1 MSVKFSNNA
10 TTTLASAIGAGDTS
24 ITVADA
30 SKFPILTA
38 GDYTYVTIDTDTDT
52 PTREIVRVVSIA
64 GNVLS
69 VVRGQDGTTAASFG
83 AGTKVELRLTAALL
97 NDVAGANPSGEP
109 IGHADK
115 TQSTISFNNSTR
127 TFTIAPVTT
136 SFEVWCKGVKYE
148 YSTAQTVVIPNT
160 TGLHFIYFSASG
172 VLSTQMSYFTWEE
185 HAPTAYI
192 YWNTTTN
199 TAIYFGDERHGITL
213 DWQTHEY
220 LHRTRG
226 AAIANGFAA
235 SGYTTTGLGA
245 ADADAQI
252 DIGGGTFFDE
262 DMQVD
267 IVSTNSPVAN
277 TWQQDLSGPA
287 RIPVMYLS
295 GAAWVI
301 DSPTNFPFKVV
312 SSVPQYNLLS
322 GSTWSTASV
331 TNNSYFVSW
340 ILATNNLTYPV
351 ISIISQA
358 PTNQLSVAEAM
369 TFEGLNLNGFPSVE
383 FRPLYKVIYQYKD
396 NFANSVKSSTVAV
409 YDLRSISSA
418 GVAAALVQDHG
429 NLSGLTDDDHPQ
441 YVHTSEVRT
450 PSAAVK
456 NSFFPSQVGQT
467 GKFLSTDG
475 TNTVWEP
482 PPSGSLSFTGDVT
495 GSGSTG
501 SSVAMT
507 LAASGVVAGQY
518 TKVTVDAKGRV
529 TAATSI
535 TSSDVTTALGYTP
548 YNATNP
554 AGYLAS
560 TTAASTY
567 QTILVSGTSIKTV
580 NGQSVLG
587 SGNIQIDGGVTSFNT
602 RTGAVT
608 LTSGDVT
615 SALGYTPYNSTNP
628 SGYIT
633 SSSLSSYLPLSGG
646 TLTGASTVS
655 VSTWEKWTLETTGVT
670 AKARQGSDT
679 NGLNFT
685 SNARWTGSAW
695 AEDDTAR
702 KKFAYI
708 QHLGNGR
715 HEFRTSPTGA
725 GVSWTTSLTVDESA
739 VNSTVALQQ
748 GGNQVLHAGN
758 YTSYSPSLTGTG
770 ASGTWGIN
778 ITGNSATTSQRNFGS
793 DIATTGQGRFT
804 GWYDGGSGN
813 NALALEVGVS
823 GGAGYVISY
832 NRGTSAYATLAL
844 AGTNIQL
851 NTQGGTLT
859 AGGNVILHAGNYT
872 SGYFKTINGSSITG
886 TGDITVSGSDP
897 TKLPLTGGTLTGE
910 LSIST
915 GNVNQLRLIAPGG
928 TQSLWVRAGYDS
940 DGSSA
945 VSSPTNVVFWSSG
958 NSSGSFSFVSGNSKV
973 LAVGGGAVNSLVALQ
988 QSGNQVL
995 HAGNYT
1001 SYSPSLTGSGASGTW
1016 GISITGSAAQLGGV
1030 TASNYFRTDGTYPN
1044 SDMNT
1049 PVEGYWHVTNA
1060 ATGLPEGYY
1069 GHRWDYDHLNNGQWI
1084 AQFYSPT
1091 SGDPGLWFRQRRDY
1105 SWQTWRKF
1113 LDSSNYSSYALPLS
1127 GGTVTGYTNFN
1138 VGVTVNSASG
1148 AGYGIN
1154 LYSGGSLQP
1163 TYGLYFAQTANFGT
1177 YGAVSAD
1184 WATYFTMNSTAN
1196 RGWIFREVE
1205 TLGNV
1210 AAISNQGNMT
1220 LRSHF
1225 EQGNNIARP
1234 NVNWSAGSTSTGMV
1248 IFYLPGTTSNY
1259 GMVHMVFDIY
1269 EYNSNAVSTVIVG
1282 GHNWSTSWY
1291 NVSANVIGQC
1301 GKEVR
1306 LGFKDNRFCVVFG
1319 TSGSTWEYG
1328 TIVLRKIHNGSFYD
1342 NTMDMVGNWS
1352 ATQTTT
1358 ESFTN
1363 ITGDLRAL
1371 RTPSSFNAGGAI
1383 TQAGNQVLHA
1393 GNYTS
1398 YSPTLTGSG
1407 ASGTWSINI
1416 TGSAGTLQGYQ
1427 WASSGKDIRGTDIYA
1442 DSWLRNYNSGTGL
1455 YNQATSNHW
1464 YSDGQYWNVGYAGT
1478 TGIRL
1483 RNGHAG
1489 TPLGYLYAE
1498 TDGNFGLLNNAGAW
1512 AVRVYPSSSGGGIL
1526 YGAWYGNSGL
1536 LLSSANYTSYAPSLT
1551 GSGASGTWGISI
1563 SGSAAQLNGYASSD
1577 SGGGSVVLRT
1587 ASNGYLYLYNW
1598 INVASSGLFSGVNG
1612 AHWYPNNGTYGSW
1625 KADGTRNGWNGIEF
1639 GSLNNGHVSLMINPD
1654 SNNSGVHNQSYG
1666 WQILW
1671 ASGTLYCYKNSYGGG
1686 TQATVLD
1693 SANYTNYTA
1702 GLGSTNNWSGFNY
1715 FASAGNTG
1723 TNSSPP
1729 LQAYTTGSNGAW
1741 MSFHRGGSYAVN
1753 FGLDSDNVMRI
1764 GGWSAAANRLQM
1776 DMSGNLTMAGNVTA
1790 YSDERLKKDWAP
1802 IYDGFV
1808 DRLASILAGTYTRID
1823 SGERQAGVS
1832 AQAMRKIL
1840 PEVVSADNEGTLALA
1855 YGNAAMVSA
1864 VELAKELVML
1874 KQELAELKSRLH

>member
-1 MSVKFSNNA
+1 
-10 TTTLASAIGAGDTS
+10 
-24 ITVADA
+24 
-30 SKFPILTA
+30 
-38 GDYTYVTIDTDTDT
+38 
-52 PTREIVRVVSIA
+52 
-64 GNVLS
+64 
-69 VVRGQDGTTAASFG
+69 
-83 AGTKVELRLTAALL
+83 
-97 NDVAGANPSGEP
+97 
-109 IGHADK
+109 
-115 TQSTISFNNSTR
+115 
-127 TFTIAPVTT
+127 
-136 SFEVWCKGVKYE
+136 
-148 YSTAQTVVIPNT
+148 
-160 TGLHFIYFSASG
+160 
-172 VLSTQMSYFTWEE
+172 MSYFTWEE
-185 HAPTAYI
+185 HAPTAYV
-192 YWNTTTN
+192 YWNATTQQ
-199 TAIYFGDERHGITL
+199 AIYFGDERHGITL

-245 ADADAQI
+245 TDADAQI
-252 DIGGGTFFDE
+252 DVAGGTFFDE

-267 IVSTNSPVAN
+267 IVSTNTPVAG

-301 DSPTNFPFKVV
+301 DSPTNFPFKVI

-322 GSTWSTASV
+322 GSTWSTAGV

-396 NFANSVKSSTVAV
+396 GFANSVKSSTVAV

-429 NLSGLTDDDHPQ
+429 NLSGLGDDDHAQ
-441 YVHTSEVRT
+441 YLHVSEVRS
-450 PSAAVK
+450 PSSAVK
-456 NSFFPSQVGQT
+456 NSFLPSQT
-467 GKFLSTDG
+467 SNSGKYLSTDG
-475 TNTVWEP
+475 TNPSWAAI
-482 PPSGSLSFTGDVT
+482 PSGSLDFTGDVT
-495 GSGSTG
+495 GTGTTG
-501 SSVAMT
+501 SPVALT
-507 LAASGVVAGQY
+507 LANSGVTAGTY
-518 TKVTVDAKGRV
+518 SKVTVDAKGRV
-529 TAATSI
+529 TSGSNIASSDVTTALGFTPENVANKAVANGYASLDSSGKVPSNQLPSYVDDVIEVANYAALPGTGETGKIYVTIDTSKTYRWSGSAYVEISASPGSTDAVPEGSTNLYFTAARARASVTASGSLSYDVGTGIFSYTQPTNVSTFTNDSGYLTGITGSQVTTALGYTPYNSSNPSGYISGI
-535 TSSDVTTALGYTP
+535 TSGMVTTALGYTP

-554 AGYLAS
+554 
-560 TTAASTY
+560 
-567 QTILVSGTSIKTV
+567 
-580 NGQSVLG
+580 
-587 SGNIQIDGGVTSFNT
+587 
-602 RTGAVT
+602 
-608 LTSGDVT
+608 
-615 SALGYTPYNSTNP
+615 

-633 SSSLSSYLPLSGG
+633 SSALSSYLPLSGG
-646 TLTGASTVS
+646 TLTGTV
-655 VSTWEKWTLETTGVT
+655 
-670 AKARQGSDT
+670 
-679 NGLNFT
+679 
-685 SNARWTGSAW
+685 
-695 AEDDTAR
+695 
-702 KKFAYI
+702 
-708 QHLGNGR
+708 
-715 HEFRTSPTGA
+715 
-725 GVSWTTSLTVDESA
+725 TVG
-739 VNSTVALQQ
+739 T
-748 GGNQVLHAGN
+748 
-758 YTSYSPSLTGTG
+758 TG
-770 ASGTWGIN
+770 ASSQTRALRIVPTGTN
-778 ITGNSATTSQRNFGS
+778 PSSFGS
-793 DIATTGQGRFT
+793 YTGSWRSTLEIWDNAATRMIFFAPPDGTNYNYGIIKATDAGLKIDVGSAGGTNAISIETSGIVNAPQG
-804 GWYDGGSGN
+804 
-813 NALALEVGVS
+813 LQS
-823 GGAGYVISY
+823 GGNAV
-832 NRGTSAYATLAL
+832 
-844 AGTNIQL
+844 
-851 NTQGGTLT
+851 
-859 AGGNVILHAGNYT
+859 LHSGNYT

-897 TKLPLTGGTLTGE
+897 TKLPLTGGTLTGDLQLGGNYLRFDQTGTRSWNIRATGGNLDL
-910 LSIST
+910 LSGD
-915 GNVNQLRLIAPGG
+915 GN
-928 TQSLWVRAGYDS
+928 
-940 DGSSA
+940 
-945 VSSPTNVVFWSSG
+945 
-958 NSSGSFSFVSGNSKV
+958 GSFRYN
-973 LAVGGGAVNSLVALQ
+973 GGVILTSN
-988 QSGNQVL
+988 
-995 HAGNYT
+995 NYT
-1001 SYSPSLTGSGASGTW
+1001 SYSPSLTGGGASGTW
-1016 GISITGSAAQLGGV
+1016 GISITG
-1030 TASNYFRTDGTYPN
+1030 
-1044 SDMNT
+1044 
-1049 PVEGYWHVTNA
+1049 NA
-1060 ATGLPEGYY
+1060 ATATSADQIDGVGFRNTGSNAGVNADTIDSNGVSYY
-1069 GHRWDYDHLNNGQWI
+1069 TAGVTNFSGNSTDGAL
-1084 AQFYSPT
+1084 YSQAY
-1091 SGDPGLWFRQRRDY
+1091 SS
-1105 SWQTWRKF
+1105 SWQHQIAGDYRSGQIALRGKNSGTWQSWRTV

-1138 VGVTVNSASG
+1138 AGITVNSGSA

-1154 LYSGGSLQP
+1154 LYSGNGYQP
-1163 TYGLYFAQTANFGT
+1163 TYGLYFATTGNFGT

-1205 TLGNV
+1205 SLGNV

-1234 NVNWSAGSTSTGMV
+1234 NVNWSAGSTSNGMV

-1269 EYNSNAVSTVIVG
+1269 EYNGNAVSTVIVG

-1328 TIVLRKIHNGSFYD
+1328 TIVLRKIHNASFYD
-1342 NTMDMVGNWS
+1342 NVMDMVGNWS

-1551 GSGASGTWGISI
+1551 GSGASGTWGINI
-1563 SGSAAQLNGYASSD
+1563 SGSAAQLNGYSSAE
-1577 SGGGSVVLRT
+1577 SGASVVLRT
-1587 ASNGYLYLYNW
+1587 ASNGYLYVSNW
-1598 INVASSGLFSGVNG
+1598 INTGSGGIFSSVNG
-1612 AHWYPNNGTYGSW
+1612 AHWYPSDNSFGAWKISGS
-1625 KADGTRNGWNGIEF
+1625 RNGYTGISCNTNGGPVAWMVDMGGNLTGF
-1639 GSLNNGHVSLMINPD
+1639 
-1654 SNNSGVHNQSYG
+1654 HNQDYG
-1666 WQILW
+1666 WQMYW
-1671 ASGTLYCYKNSYGGG
+1671 SGGTLTVFKNSSGGG
-1686 TQATVLD
+1686 TGATVLD
-1693 SANYTNYTA
+1693 SANYTSYA
-1702 GLGSTNNWSGFNY
+1702 LPLSGGTVTGVAY
-1715 FASAGNTG
+1715 FRSNQNTG
-1723 TNSSPP
+1723 GSNPP
-1729 LQAYTTGSNGAW
+1729 LQAYSNDGGGAI
-1741 MSFHRGGSYAVN
+1741 MSFHRGSYYAVN
-1753 FGLDSDNVMRI
+1753 MGLDSDNVFRI
-1764 GGWSAAANRLQM
+1764 GGWSAATNRLQM

-1790 YSDERLKKDWAP
+1790 YSDERLKKDWSP

-1823 SGERQAGVS
+1823 SNERQAGVS
-1832 AQAMRKIL
+1832 AQAMREIL

-1864 VELAKELVML
+1864 VELAKEMIQL
-1874 KQELAELKSRLH
+1874 KRELAELKSRLH